1 MALLSTY
8 SYLCV
13 IIKNQAMILQK
24 EIKLAPRPKGFHLI
38 TGEIARMLPELPT
51 KGIVNLFLKHTSA
64 ALTLTENADPDVRR
78 DLAEVL
84 ERVAPEGAPYYLHT
98 AEGDDDMAAHAKTV
112 MLGATLTIPVTNGY
126 LNMGTW
132 QGIFLC
138 EFRDHGGPRDLVITV
153 IGE

>member
-1 MALLSTY
+1 
-8 SYLCV
+8 
-13 IIKNQAMILQK
+13 
-24 EIKLAPRPKGFHLI
+24 
-38 TGEIARMLPELPT
+38 
-51 KGIVNLFLKHTSA
+51 
-64 ALTLTENADPDVRR
+64 
-78 DLAEVL
+78 
-84 ERVAPEGAPYYLHT
+84 
-98 AEGDDDMAAHAKTV
+98 MAAHAKTV